1 MSILISPEWPDYEL
15 LDTGNRLRLERFGKY
30 RLIRPD
36 PQIIWKPHL
45 DKSAWDLADAVFGDA
60 KEARNHWTTCD
71 DFPDKWLLH
80 YKNLAF
86 WAKLTPFKHTGIFP
100 EQTAQWE
107 WLKQEILVAGHQLNI
122 LNLFAYTGA
131 ASLVAASCGAKVTHL
146 DASQPAINW
155 AKDNQTASSLSNK
168 PIRWILDDAA
178 QFTRR
183 EIKRGVLY
191 DGIIMDPPAYG
202 HSPNGKSWDFSRDFA
217 QLLNNCLSLLSK
229 QPAFILI
236 NAYAISASSIML
248 ENVLNDIAQNLRCGK
263 VEAGELAL
271 RESGSGR
278 LLSTGIFGRWT
289 AN

>member
-1 MSILISPEWPDYEL
+1 
-15 LDTGNRLRLERFGKY
+15 
-30 RLIRPD
+30 
-36 PQIIWKPHL
+36 
-45 DKSAWDLADAVFGDA
+45 
-60 KEARNHWTTCD
+60 
-71 DFPDKWLLH
+71 
-80 YKNLAF
+80 
-86 WAKLTPFKHTGIFP
+86 
-100 EQTAQWE
+100 
-107 WLKQEILVAGHQLNI
+107 
-122 LNLFAYTGA
+122 
-131 ASLVAASCGAKVTHL
+131 
-146 DASQPAINW
+146 
-155 AKDNQTASSLSNK
+155 
-168 PIRWILDDAA
+168 LDDAA